1 MELEGKCYEIVGLE
15 SRWNEP
21 AGTCLAVGDNSDF
34 QRRLRPPSDPVRAT
48 VLGPREPI
56 IAHGGL
62 FRLALLIGMI
72 AAAHSF
78 AGWFRP
84 IVAEHL
90 IGRQANVEEPYRVP
104 PAKTQ
109 DRAPR

>member
-1 MELEGKCYEIVGLE
+1 VDLEGECYEIVGPKG
-15 SRWNEP
+15 RWNELG
-21 AGTCLAVGDNSDF
+21 GTRLAMGKYPGVQRDIGASSYPVRLAV
-34 QRRLRPPSDPVRAT
+34 LA
-48 VLGPREPI
+48 PREPI

-62 FRLALLIGMI
+62 LRLALLLGMI
-72 AAAHSF
+72 VAAHSF
-78 AGWFRP
+78 ANWFRP

-90 IGRQANVEEPYRVP
+90 TGRQANAEESYRVP